1 MKTLQKISMC
11 ALLGLAVSQTACTSR
26 KAAAEAQTAEGFES
40 SAEPTAT
47 EPTAAEPT
55 AAEPTAATTEPTPA
69 SDSPAGSTAAEDD
82 TWTDEPGD
90 AASTTTATPAAKSNQ
105 PETRTMDVIR
115 KFVLERR
122 EKVRPCYDKAQAGRP
137 NFKGDVMMRFVL
149 SPSGTVQSIE
159 YSAKESSLYAPDVG
173 ECIAREMKT
182 WQFPASSRGME
193 TKVGYPFNF
202 NPRSK

>member
-1 MKTLQKISMC
+1 MKTLKKISMC

-47 EPTAAEPT
+47 DPSAAEPT
-55 AAEPTAATTEPTPA
+55 TAEPAPAPTEPTPA
-69 SDSPAGSTAAEDD
+69 SDSPAASTAAEDE

-90 AASTTTATPAAKSNQ
+90 SASTTTATPAAKTNQ

-115 KFVLERR
+115 KFVLDRR

>member
-1 MKTLQKISMC
+1 MKTLEKISTW
-11 ALLGLAVSQTACTSR
+11 AVLGLALTSLACTSR
-26 KAAAEAQTAEGFES
+26 KSAAEAQTAEDFQQTSQPAPAAEPASAPEPAPSPES
-40 SAEPTAT
+40 SASAP
-47 EPTAAEPT
+47 AE
-55 AAEPTAATTEPTPA
+55 
-69 SDSPAGSTAAEDD
+69 DDD

-90 AASTTTATPAAKSNQ
+90 AAAASAPPAAPSNQ
-105 PETRTMDVIR
+105 PETRTMEVIR

-122 EKVRPCYDKAQAGRP
+122 EKVRPCYDKVQAGRP

-149 SPSGTVQSIE
+149 APSGMVQSIE
-159 YSAKESSLYAPDVG
+159 YSPKESSLYAPDVG

-202 NPRSK
+202 NPRTK